1 MKIWM
6 TVIGVVV
13 ADVVGNMALKRGMEQ
28 IGDVTLYQP
37 SQILILIY
45 RILRNKVLGFGILCI
60 AMAFFLFLALL
71 SWSDLSFA
79 LPATALGSV
88 VNTVGARFFL
98 KENVT
103 TGRWMGTLLICIG
116 VSLLS

>member
-1 MKIWM
+1 MKIWL

-13 ADVVGNMALKRGMEQ
+13 ADVFGNMALRRGMEQ

-37 SQILILIY
+37 SQILSLVC

-60 AMAFFLFLALL
+60 AVAFFLFLALL